1 MKDDSQT
8 QCHVTIQ
15 NSGDMSKIISVG
27 FRLQRFRKKFNNL
40 TQEEKGIYW
49 EEVKKIDDFVG
60 SKLPGLP
67 KDSLG
72 FTPLEIGKLDGI
84 QQKRIKEFYNK
95 RQDLIDEYLSQNQK
109 IPKKIRNLLSE
120 NFQIINDTI
129 QHSDSL
135 AAFSRSR
142 PNPKFLLFLN
152 LVFGIAF
159 LLLGLFILL
168 FIESIFGMVFGWVF
182 LIGGLLMIL
191 TGISR
196 YFRFK
201 RYIEKSEF

>member
-1 MKDDSQT
+1 MKDDSQI
-8 QCHVTIQ
+8 QNHVIMH

-49 EEVKKIDDFVG
+49 EEVKKIDDYVA
-60 SKLPGLP
+60 SKLPVLP
-67 KDSLG
+67 KNSLG
-72 FTPLEIGKLDGI
+72 FTPLEIGKLDGS
-84 QQKRIKEFYNK
+84 QQKIIKEFYNK
-95 RQDLIDEYLSQNQK
+95 RQDLIEEYLSQNEK

-135 AAFSRSR
+135 AAFSSSR
-142 PNPKFLLFLN
+142 PNPKFLLFIN
-152 LVFGIAF
+152 IVFGIVF
-159 LLLGLFILL
+159 LLLGLYILL
-168 FIESIFGMVFGWVF
+168 FIESILGMALGTLL

-201 RYIEKSEF
+201 RYIEKYEF